1 MHPGRNRA
9 LLLVDSA
16 DITVLLHRWSAG
28 DQSARDQL
36 FQMVYPQL
44 RRIAGR
50 RAAGQQVG
58 ATTLVH
64 ETYLKMF
71 GGDGAEYRDRNHF
84 FAVAATAMR
93 QIVLDQLRYFATAK
107 RKGAQADVSLDG
119 MAASMDWTPE
129 RVTAFEQGIAALSAH
144 DMDALRVFE
153 CKFFAG
159 YGTQET
165 ADALELSVRAVER
178 HWTESRRF
186 LAGYV
191 DPQ

>member
-1 MHPGRNRA
+1 MTDA
-9 LLLVDSA
+9 A
-16 DITVLLHRWSAG
+16 DITVLLRRWSDG
-28 DQSARDQL
+28 DNAARDQV
-36 FQMVYPQL
+36 FQIVYPQL
-44 RRIAGR
+44 RRIAGQ

-64 ETYLKMF
+64 EAYLKMF
-71 GGDGAEYRDRNHF
+71 GSGGAAYQDRNHF

-107 RKGAQADVSLDG
+107 RKGQQADVTLEG
-119 MAASMDWTPE
+119 MVASIDWTPE
-129 RVTAFEQGIAALSAH
+129 RVTSFEQGILALAQR
-144 DMDALRVFE
+144 DAEALKVFE

-159 YGTQET
+159 YGTKET
-165 ADALELSVRAVER
+165 ADALDLSVRSVER

-186 LAGYV
+186 LAGFV